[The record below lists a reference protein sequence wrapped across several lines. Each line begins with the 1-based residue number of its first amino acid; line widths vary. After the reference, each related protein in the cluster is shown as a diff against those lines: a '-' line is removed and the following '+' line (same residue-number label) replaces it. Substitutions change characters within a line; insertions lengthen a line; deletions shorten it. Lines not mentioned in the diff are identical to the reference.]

1 MKMSLKWVLTCSCVL
16 IFLNPVLAII
26 DPPGM
31 KKSKQKDHQQ
41 ENQAIENRTDNQNQ
55 LRFSVLIST
64 DEGQTIQ
71 ELKDW
76 KKYKAERNDVAFNKI
91 DVGLEETKESL
102 DKLTKQIN
110 ETKRK
115 LEDKGLKLKDPPSD
129 EQMYAMEILDI
140 HITENKRALNNDEKE
155 AINRYLKLNLLDE
168 LSSDYDPVEGSANP
182 LNDDREI
189 NQTFSSML
197 QYYPVIRPYLNK
209 WMQEKEKL
217 DEANTQ
223 LQNPTD
229 LTSSERE
236 RLEKEKSTAELESEH
251 CQKYLKEVIGLDL
264 NRPPNQEE
272 MSEINKLTMNYFDP
286 NPGPG
291 IHYPATLASYIRDA
305 ANEPLDPYFHDRE
318 QDKRGRE
325 K

>member
-1 MKMSLKWVLTCSCVL
+1 MSLKWVLTCSCVL

-31 KKSKQKDHQQ
+31 KKSKQKDQQQ
-41 ENQAIENRTDNQNQ
+41 ENQAIENRIDNQNQ
-55 LRFSVLIST
+55 LRFSVLISR

-76 KKYKAERNDVAFNKI
+76 KKYKAERNDLAFNKT
-91 DVGLEETKESL
+91 DVGLEETKQLL
-102 DKLTKQIN
+102 DNLAKQIN

-129 EQMYAMEILDI
+129 EQMDAMEILNL
-140 HITENKRALNNDEKE
+140 HMNENKRTLDNDEKE

-168 LSSDYDPVEGSANP
+168 LSPAYDPVEGSVNP
-182 LNDDREI
+182 LNDDIEI

-197 QYYPVIRPYLNK
+197 QVDPVIRPYLNN

-223 LQNPTD
+223 LQNPAD
-229 LTSSERE
+229 LTSSERK
-236 RLEKEKSTAELESEH
+236 RLEKEKNKAKLESEH

-272 MSEINKLTMNYFDP
+272 MSEINKLTIHYYDS

-291 IHYPATLASYIRDA
+291 IHYLATLASYIRDA

-318 QDKRGRE
+318 QDGRGRE